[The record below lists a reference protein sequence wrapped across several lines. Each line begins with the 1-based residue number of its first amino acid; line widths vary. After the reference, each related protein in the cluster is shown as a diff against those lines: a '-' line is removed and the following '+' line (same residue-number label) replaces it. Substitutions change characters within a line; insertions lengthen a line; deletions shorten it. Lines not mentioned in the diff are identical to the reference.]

1 MICVSGALSLKLF
14 RAASPRG
21 APPHP
26 IYFKELKW
34 FFWNFGSFAHKD
46 TIGGFR
52 CVYVGWIVI
61 NEMCVSKFITP
72 MKLKDFM
79 DSQFWSF
86 GMEPL
91 KVLPDTCRV
100 H

>member
-1 MICVSGALSLKLF
+1 
-14 RAASPRG
+14 
-21 APPHP
+21 
-26 IYFKELKW
+26 
-34 FFWNFGSFAHKD
+34 
-46 TIGGFR
+46 
-52 CVYVGWIVI
+52 
-61 NEMCVSKFITP
+61 MCVRWLNRDKRNVCLSKFITP